1 MSRVP
6 TRTCCFCVPS
16 RAGVVLFAILGIVI
30 GGGITTLGALRL
42 KHVDGSKV
50 SLVIEVVIYGILG
63 VVSVLG
69 LIGAIARKLG
79 LIKFYFAML
88 LIHLLFSI
96 GSGGFAIFRIFRDAP
111 AYINKCIGEHGGAY
125 ASKVCHDGAT
135 ITKVIVIG
143 LFVLIW
149 LIEIWGCVIVS
160 SYSRQLSEETA
171 AERVVKDTEAW

>member
-6 TRTCCFCVPS
+6 TRTCCFCIPS
-16 RAGVVLFAILGIVI
+16 RAGVILFALLGTII

-42 KHVDGSKV
+42 KEADGGKV
-50 SLVIEVVIYGILG
+50 SLIIEVVVYCILA

-96 GSGGFAIFRIFRDAP
+96 GSGGFAIYRVFHDAP
-111 AYINKCIGEHGGAY
+111 AYVDRCIGSHGGAY

-143 LFVLIW
+143 LFILIW
-149 LIEIWGCVIVS
+149 LIEIWGCVIVN